1 MATGATLVTWGA
13 YDQEFTGTNFAP
25 LGVRNNHPVLLFD
38 TTTQEIAIFSAILPR
53 NYGGGGITAYVTWAA
68 DTATTGTIGWDVA
81 FEADVAQD
89 IDADGFAT
97 AKTITAA
104 TVSGTAG
111 IPSTTNVAHTNGAE
125 IDSIA
130 VGELFRVRIRRDVA
144 GDSAAGDAH
153 LLAVEL
159 KET

>member
-1 MATGATLVTWGA
+1 MASGATLVTWGPG
-13 YDQEFTGTNFAP
+13 DQEFAGSNFAP
-25 LGVRNNHPVLLFD
+25 YSKRNHHPVLLFD

-53 NYGGGGITAYVTWAA
+53 NYGGGGITVYVTWAA
-68 DTATTGTIGWDVA
+68 DTATSGTIGWDVA

-89 IDADGFAT
+89 TDADGFAT
-97 AKTITAA
+97 ANTITAA

-111 IPSTTNVAHTNGAE
+111 IPSTTNVAHTNGGQ

-130 VGELFRVRIRRDVA
+130 VGELFRVRVRRDVA
-144 GDSAAGDAH
+144 NDTAAGDAH
-153 LLAVEL
+153 LLSVEL